1 MPKANKKKKIKK
13 KEAKQQSPI
22 VPDEIQKVIQ
32 NLDEDSKINLL
43 HIYTNIFTPIV
54 TKLSK
59 EGEGEGGVVN
69 NMFKGQMSEIKK
81 FHDRPCPED
90 EKLARVIGATNKL
103 TQAFSLLDKSDL
115 GELTGI
121 VNSTSQKNIP
131 MESLKRIV
139 HEYAMKKIDNV
150 MSNILGEVFQESN
163 SDLIH
168 ESSNYLF
175 TIIEQLYE

>member
-1 MPKANKKKKIKK
+1 
-13 KEAKQQSPI
+13 
-22 VPDEIQKVIQ
+22 
-32 NLDEDSKINLL
+32 
-43 HIYTNIFTPIV
+43 
-54 TKLSK
+54 
-59 EGEGEGGVVN
+59 
-69 NMFKGQMSEIKK
+69 MSEIKK